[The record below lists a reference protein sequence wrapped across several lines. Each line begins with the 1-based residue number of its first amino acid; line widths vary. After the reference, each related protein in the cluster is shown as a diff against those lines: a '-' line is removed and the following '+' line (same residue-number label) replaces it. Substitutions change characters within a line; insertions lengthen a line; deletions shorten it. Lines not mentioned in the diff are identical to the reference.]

1 MNRGWLACHAW
12 TSVFLLLLASTVVPG
27 ASAAEKKEE
36 LRAGPDA
43 WVNDLTPITVADWSR
58 DRAAHLLERAGFGG
72 SPDDIDRLATMTPE
86 AAVKWL
92 VEYQKVDNSHLQPF
106 DESGIYDPPVE
117 PFPKSRPDATRLAK
131 ANGEAM
137 GVKVKP
143 SGDRPLQPVVNRF
156 FYWLRADYLEIRRAG
171 QWWAQ
176 RMLTTHRPLEEKLA
190 LFWHGHFATSD
201 DKVRDYRKLLKQLAL
216 FHKHGNGNFR
226 DLLIGVAKD
235 PAMLVF
241 LDAGDNIKGRPN
253 ENFGREILELFT
265 MGVGHYTETD
275 IREAARAFTGWTN
288 DSLNFVV
295 KADLHDDGE
304 KTFLGRRGNFDGVGI
319 IDIILEQEVTARF
332 IAGKLY
338 RFFVRDDPSP
348 ELIAKLGTVF
358 RDKQYEIAPVLT
370 TMFLS
375 RDFYSP
381 PSYATQI
388 KSPVQLVVS
397 TYKKLGLTE
406 IPGVPDFDVTTR
418 DLGQELFHPPNVAG
432 WKGGRSWITP
442 AILLQR
448 GDFVR
453 EVLFPDFVNFQP
465 PDRQMPET
473 NREVARKIAQGYD
486 ITKATI
492 EVDKSSLSSEN
503 SMAMFN
509 MMADADEGFNTR
521 YGSTVGWM
529 EAFRRVKPIPRQ
541 VAQLSLTQLVIN
553 AKLHTTSEAVDY
565 FLARFL
571 RAPLAPEDRRALTDF
586 LTTERG
592 ADQLEPAVSYLEEP
606 LRLLVHLIMSAPE
619 NTSKGTDHGTATP
632 MFVIGEKVKGGLYG
646 TPPRLTNLDDGNLIY
661 TTDFRRVYATMINEW
676 LGYRDT
682 ASLLKGDFQTLDLF
696 T

>member
-1 MNRGWLACHAW
+1 MGQRWLVDSARTVAL
-12 TSVFLLLLASTVVPG
+12 VLVLALTVPMAG
-27 ASAAEKKEE
+27 AADKKQE

-43 WVNDLTPITVADWSR
+43 WVNDLTPITATEWSR

-72 SPDDIDRLATMTPE
+72 TPEEIDRLAAMTPE
-86 AAVKWL
+86 AAVTWL
-92 VEYQKVDNSHLQPF
+92 VQYQQVENNHLQPF
-106 DESGIYDPPVE
+106 DESDVYDPSLE
-117 PFPKSRPDATRLAK
+117 PFPKSRAEAVRIARAK
-131 ANGEAM
+131 GEAM

-143 SGDRPLQPVVNRF
+143 EGDRPLQPVVNRF
-156 FYWLRADYLEIRRAG
+156 FYWLRADYLEVRRGA

-176 RMLTTHRPLEEKLA
+176 RMLTTHRPLQEKLA

-201 DKVRDYRKLLKQLAL
+201 DKVRDYRKMMKQLAL
-216 FHKHGNGNFR
+216 FHQHGNGNFR

-241 LDAGDNIKGRPN
+241 LDAGDNVKGRPN

-265 MGVGHYTETD
+265 MGVGNYSETD

-288 DSLNFVV
+288 DDLTFVV

-304 KTFLGRRGNFDGVGI
+304 KTFLGRTGRFDGVGI
-319 IDIILEQEVTARF
+319 IDVTLEQEVTARF

-338 RFFVRDDPSP
+338 RYFVREDASP
-348 ELIAKLGTVF
+348 ELIAKLGKF
-358 RDKQYEIAPVLT
+358 FKDREYEIAPLLT
-370 TMFLS
+370 TIFLS

-397 TYKKLGLTE
+397 SYKKLGLTE
-406 IPGVPDFDVTTR
+406 IPGVPDFDVITR

-473 NREVARKIAQGYD
+473 NREVALKIAQGYD
-486 ITKATI
+486 ITSATI
-492 EVDKSSLSSEN
+492 EVPNNASSTDSEN
-503 SMAMFN
+503 SMSMFN
-509 MMADADEGFNTR
+509 QMADADEGYNTR

-541 VAQLSLTQLVIN
+541 AAQLNFTQMVMKAEL
-553 AKLHTTSEAVDY
+553 KTTTEVVDY
-565 FLARFL
+565 FLGRLL
-571 RAPLAPEDRRALTDF
+571 RAPLAADDRQALIEF
-586 LTTERG
+586 LTRELGSER
-592 ADQLEPAVSYLEEP
+592 LEPAASYLEEP
-606 LRLLVHLIMSAPE
+606 LRLVVHLIMSAPE
-619 NTSKGTDHGTATP
+619 
-632 MFVIGEKVKGGLYG
+632 YQ
-646 TPPRLTNLDDGNLIY
+646 
-661 TTDFRRVYATMINEW
+661 
-676 LGYRDT
+676 LG
-682 ASLLKGDFQTLDLF
+682 
-696 T
+696 

>member
-1 MNRGWLACHAW
+1 MRRRWFVPGLQASA
-12 TSVFLLLLASTVVPG
+12 LLLVLVYASLIPHVD
-27 ASAAEKKEE
+27 AADARSD
-36 LRAGPDA
+36 LRAGPES
-43 WVNDLTPITVADWSR
+43 WVNDLMPLSSADWSR

-72 SPDDIDRLATMTPE
+72 TPEEIDRFAAMTPE
-86 AAVKWL
+86 AAVDWL
-92 VEYQKVDNSHLQPF
+92 VHYQKVENNQLPPF
-106 DESGIYDPPVE
+106 DESGIYDPPLE
-117 PFPKSRPDATRLAK
+117 PFPKSRPEVTRWAK
-131 ANGEAM
+131 EQGEAM

-156 FYWLRADYLEIRRAG
+156 FYWLRADYLEIRRAA

-176 RMLTTHRPLEEKLA
+176 RMLTTNRPLEEKLA

-201 DKVRDYRKLLKQLAL
+201 DKVRDYRKMLKQLAL
-216 FHKHGNGNFR
+216 FHQHANGNFR

-241 LDAGDNIKGRPN
+241 LDAGNNVKGRPN

-265 MGVGHYTETD
+265 MGVGNYTETD

-304 KTFLGRRGNFDGVGI
+304 KTFLGRKGKFDGVGI
-319 IDIILEQEVTARF
+319 IDIILEQDVTARF

-338 RFFVRDDPSP
+338 RYFVREDASP
-348 ELIAKLGTVF
+348 ELMAQLGKLF
-358 RDKQYEIAPVLT
+358 RDKKYEIAPLLT
-370 TMFLS
+370 TIFLS

-397 TYKKLGLTE
+397 TYKKFGLRE
-406 IPGVPDFDVTTR
+406 IPGVPDFDTITR
-418 DLGQELFHPPNVAG
+418 DLGQELFYPPNVAG

-453 EVLFPDFVNFQP
+453 DLLFPDFVNFQP

-486 ITKATI
+486 ITSATL
-492 EVDKSSLSSEN
+492 EVEKNASSEN
-503 SMAMFN
+503 SMSMFN

-521 YGSTVGWM
+521 YGSTMGYI

-541 VAQLSLTQLVIN
+541 AAQINLTQMVLK
-553 AKLHTTSEAVDY
+553 AGCHTTAEVVDY
-565 FLARFL
+565 LLARFL
-571 RAPLAPEDRRALTDF
+571 RTPIAADDRQALVDF
-586 LTTERG
+586 LTKELGTERI
-592 ADQLEPAVSYLEEP
+592 APASSYLEDP
-606 LRLLVHLIMSAPE
+606 VRLLVHLIMSAPE
-619 NTSKGTDHGTATP
+619 
-632 MFVIGEKVKGGLYG
+632 YQ
-646 TPPRLTNLDDGNLIY
+646 
-661 TTDFRRVYATMINEW
+661 
-676 LGYRDT
+676 LG
-682 ASLLKGDFQTLDLF
+682 
-696 T
+696 

>member
-1 MNRGWLACHAW
+1 
-12 TSVFLLLLASTVVPG
+12 
-27 ASAAEKKEE
+27 
-36 LRAGPDA
+36 
-43 WVNDLTPITVADWSR
+43 
-58 DRAAHLLERAGFGG
+58 
-72 SPDDIDRLATMTPE
+72 
-86 AAVKWL
+86 
-92 VEYQKVDNSHLQPF
+92 
-106 DESGIYDPPVE
+106 
-117 PFPKSRPDATRLAK
+117 
-131 ANGEAM
+131 
-137 GVKVKP
+137 VKP

-176 RMLTTHRPLEEKLA
+176 RMLTTQRPLEEKLA

-201 DKVRDYRKLLKQLAL
+201 DKVRDYRKMLKQQAL
-216 FHKHGNGNFR
+216 FYTYGNGSFR

-241 LDAGDNIKGRPN
+241 LDAGDNVKGRPN

-265 MGVGHYTETD
+265 MGVGNYTETD

-295 KADLHDDGE
+295 KADLHDNDE
-304 KTFLGRRGNFDGVGI
+304 KTFLGHRDNFDGIGI
-319 IDIILEQEVTARF
+319 IDIILEQDVTARF

-348 ELIAKLGTVF
+348 EFTAKLGKVF
-358 RDKQYEIAPVLT
+358 RDNHYAMAPLLT
-370 TMFLS
+370 TIFLS

-381 PSYATQI
+381 PTYATQI

-406 IPGVPDFDVTTR
+406 IPGVPDFDVLTR
-418 DLGQELFHPPNVAG
+418 DLGQELFYPPNVAG

-453 EVLFPDFVNFQP
+453 DALFPDFVNFQP
-465 PDRQMPET
+465 PDRQMPEL
-473 NREVARKIAQGYD
+473 NREVALKIAQGYD
-486 ITKATI
+486 ITKATL
-492 EVDKSSLSSEN
+492 EVDKNSASAEN
-503 SMAMFN
+503 SMSMFN

-541 VAQLSLTQLVIN
+541 AAQLNLTQMVTK
-553 AKLHTTSEAVDY
+553 AKLGSTSEVVDY
-565 FLARFL
+565 FLARLL
-571 RAPLAPEDRRALTDF
+571 RAPLAPEDRQALIDF
-586 LTTERG
+586 LTKELGTDR
-592 ADQLEPAVSYLEEP
+592 LEPATSYLEEP

-619 NTSKGTDHGTATP
+619 
-632 MFVIGEKVKGGLYG
+632 YQ
-646 TPPRLTNLDDGNLIY
+646 
-661 TTDFRRVYATMINEW
+661 
-676 LGYRDT
+676 LG
-682 ASLLKGDFQTLDLF
+682 
-696 T
+696 

>member
-1 MNRGWLACHAW
+1 MNRRWLVRGAQ
-12 TSVFLLLLASTVVPG
+12 TSLLLFVLANALLVPY
-27 ASAAEKKEE
+27 ANAADPKSD
-36 LRAGPDA
+36 LRAGPES
-43 WVNDLTPITVADWSR
+43 WVNDLTPISAADWSR

-72 SPDDIDRLATMTPE
+72 TPEEIDRLAAMTPE
-86 AAVKWL
+86 AAVRWL
-92 VEYQKVDNSHLQPF
+92 VDYQKVDNNHLQPF
-106 DESGIYDPPVE
+106 DESGIYDPPLE
-117 PFPKSRPDATRLAK
+117 PFPKSRPEVTRWAK

-143 SGDRPLQPVVNRF
+143 NGDRPLQPVVNRF
-156 FYWLRADYLEIRRAG
+156 FYWLRADYLEIRRAA

-176 RMLTTHRPLEEKLA
+176 RMLTTNRPLEEKLA

-201 DKVRDYRKLLKQLAL
+201 DKVRDYRKMLKQLAL
-216 FHKHGNGNFR
+216 FHQHANGNFR

-265 MGVGHYTETD
+265 MGVGNYTETD

-295 KADLHDDGE
+295 KADLHDEGE
-304 KTFLGRRGNFDGVGI
+304 KTFLGRKGQFDGVGI
-319 IDIILEQEVTARF
+319 IDIILEQDVTARF

-338 RFFVRDDPSP
+338 RYFVREDPAP
-348 ELIAKLGTVF
+348 ELIAKLGKLF
-358 RDKQYEIAPVLT
+358 KDNRYEIAPLLT
-370 TMFLS
+370 TIFLS

-388 KSPVQLVVS
+388 KSPVHLVIS
-397 TYKKLGLTE
+397 TYKKFGLTE
-406 IPGVPDFDVTTR
+406 IPGVPDFDTVTR
-418 DLGQELFHPPNVAG
+418 DLGQELFYPPNVAG

-453 EVLFPDFVNFQP
+453 DVLFPDFVNFQP

-486 ITKATI
+486 ITSATL
-492 EVDKSSLSSEN
+492 EVEKNASSEN
-503 SMAMFN
+503 SMSMFN

-521 YGSTVGWM
+521 YGSTMGYI

-541 VAQLSLTQLVIN
+541 AAQVNFTQMALN
-553 AKLHTTSEAVDY
+553 AGCHTTAEVVDY
-565 FLARFL
+565 LLARFL
-571 RAPLAPEDRRALTDF
+571 RTPLAADDRQALVDF
-586 LTTERG
+586 LTKELGTERIEL
-592 ADQLEPAVSYLEEP
+592 ASSYLEDP
-606 LRLLVHLIMSAPE
+606 VRLLVHLIMSTPE
-619 NTSKGTDHGTATP
+619 
-632 MFVIGEKVKGGLYG
+632 YQ
-646 TPPRLTNLDDGNLIY
+646 
-661 TTDFRRVYATMINEW
+661 
-676 LGYRDT
+676 LG
-682 ASLLKGDFQTLDLF
+682 
-696 T
+696 

>member
-1 MNRGWLACHAW
+1 MNRRWRAIYAR
-12 TSVFLLLLASTVVPG
+12 TVVVTLVFTL
-27 ASAAEKKEE
+27 ATFLSAISAAETKPV
-36 LRAGPDA
+36 LQAGPDS
-43 WVNDLTPITVADWSR
+43 WIGDLTPITAADWSR

-72 SPDDIDRLATMTPE
+72 TPEEVDRLAAMTPE

-92 VEYQKVDNSHLQPF
+92 VNYQKVENSHLRPF
-106 DESGIYDPPVE
+106 DESGAFDASFE
-117 PFPKSRPDATRLAK
+117 PFPKSRPEVTRWAK
-131 ANGEAM
+131 EKGEAM

-156 FYWLRADYLEIRRAG
+156 FYWLRADYLEIRRAA

-201 DKVRDYRKLLKQLAL
+201 EKVRDYRKMLKQLAL
-216 FHKHGNGNFR
+216 FHKYANGNFR
-226 DLLIGVAKD
+226 DLLIGVARD

-241 LDAGDNIKGRPN
+241 LDAGDNVKGRPN

-265 MGVGHYTETD
+265 MGVGNYTETD

-295 KADLHDDGE
+295 KADLHDNDE
-304 KTFLGRRGNFDGVGI
+304 KVFLGHRGNFDGIGI
-319 IDIILEQEVTARF
+319 IDIILEQDVTSRF

-338 RFFVRDDPSP
+338 RFFVREDPSP
-348 ELIAKLGTVF
+348 ELLVKLGKVF
-358 RDKQYEIAPVLT
+358 RDNRYAIAPLLT
-370 TMFLS
+370 TIFLS

-381 PSYATQI
+381 PAYATQI

-406 IPGVPDFDVTTR
+406 LPGVPDFNVQTR

-432 WKGGRSWITP
+432 WKGGRSWVTP

-453 EVLFPDFVNFQP
+453 ETLFPDFVNFQP
-465 PDRQMPET
+465 PDRQMPEL
-473 NREVARKIAQGYD
+473 NREVALKIAQGYD
-486 ITKATI
+486 ITKATLEI
-492 EVDKSSLSSEN
+492 DKNSSSPEN
-503 SMAMFN
+503 SMSMFN
-509 MMADADEGFNTR
+509 QMVDADEGFNTR

-541 VAQLSLTQLVIN
+541 AAQLHLTQIVTK
-553 AKLHTTSEAVDY
+553 AKLSTTSEVVDY

-571 RAPLAPEDRRALTDF
+571 RAPLAQEDRQAMIDF
-586 LTTERG
+586 LTKELGSDR
-592 ADQLEPAVSYLEEP
+592 LEPAASYLEEP
-606 LRLLVHLIMSAPE
+606 LRLLVHLITSAPE
-619 NTSKGTDHGTATP
+619 
-632 MFVIGEKVKGGLYG
+632 YQ
-646 TPPRLTNLDDGNLIY
+646 
-661 TTDFRRVYATMINEW
+661 
-676 LGYRDT
+676 LG
-682 ASLLKGDFQTLDLF
+682 
-696 T
+696 

>member
-1 MNRGWLACHAW
+1 MNRPWRAACAR
-12 TSVFLLLLASTVVPG
+12 TVVATLVFTIAAFVSAIP
-27 ASAAEKKEE
+27 AAETKPA
-36 LRAGPDA
+36 LHAGPDS
-43 WVNDLTPITVADWSR
+43 WVGDLTPIAPADWSR
-58 DRAAHLLERAGFGG
+58 DRASHLLERAGFGG
-72 SPDDIDRLATMTPE
+72 TPEEIDLLAAMTPE

-92 VEYQKVDNSHLQPF
+92 VNYQKVDNSHLRPF
-106 DESGIYDPPVE
+106 DESGIYDPPLE
-117 PFPKSRPDATRLAK
+117 PFPKTRPEVTRWAK
-131 ANGEAM
+131 EKGEAM

-143 SGDRPLQPVVNRF
+143 GGDRPLQPVVNRF
-156 FYWLRADYLEIRRAG
+156 FYWLRADYLEIRRAA

-201 DKVRDYRKLLKQLAL
+201 DKVRDYRKMLKQLAL
-216 FHKHGNGNFR
+216 FYKHANGNFR
-226 DLLIGVAKD
+226 DLLIGVGKD

-241 LDAGDNIKGRPN
+241 LDAGDNVKGRPN

-265 MGVGHYTETD
+265 MGVGNYTETD

-288 DSLNFVV
+288 DSLNFVI

-319 IDIILEQEVTARF
+319 IDIVLEQDVTARF
-332 IAGKLY
+332 IASKLY
-338 RFFVRDDPSP
+338 RFFVRDDASP
-348 ELIAKLGTVF
+348 ELTAKLGKVF
-358 RDKQYEIAPVLT
+358 RDNHYALAPLLT
-370 TMFLS
+370 TIFLS

-381 PSYATQI
+381 PAFATQI

-406 IPGVPDFDVTTR
+406 IPGVPDFDVLTR
-418 DLGQELFHPPNVAG
+418 DLGQELFYPPNVAG

-453 EVLFPDFVNFQP
+453 DALFPDFVNFQP

-473 NREVARKIAQGYD
+473 NREVALKIAQGYD
-486 ITKATI
+486 ITKATL
-492 EVDKSSLSSEN
+492 EVDKNATSSEN
-503 SMAMFN
+503 SMSMFN

-541 VAQLSLTQLVIN
+541 AAQLNLTHLVTK
-553 AKLHTTSEAVDY
+553 AKLASTSEVVDY

-571 RAPLAPEDRRALTDF
+571 RAPLAPEDRQAMIDF
-586 LTTERG
+586 LTKELGSDRI
-592 ADQLEPAVSYLEEP
+592 EPAASYLEEP

-619 NTSKGTDHGTATP
+619 
-632 MFVIGEKVKGGLYG
+632 YQ
-646 TPPRLTNLDDGNLIY
+646 
-661 TTDFRRVYATMINEW
+661 
-676 LGYRDT
+676 LG
-682 ASLLKGDFQTLDLF
+682 
-696 T
+696 